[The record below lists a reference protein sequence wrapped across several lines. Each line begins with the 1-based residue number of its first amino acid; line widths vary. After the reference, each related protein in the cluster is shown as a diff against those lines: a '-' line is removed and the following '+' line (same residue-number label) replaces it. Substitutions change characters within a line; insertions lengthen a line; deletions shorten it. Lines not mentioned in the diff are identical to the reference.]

1 MTNDNDPDGGAPR
14 RRPRRDGAPSRRQP
28 AQEPDSW
35 SGDQYDD
42 GWDDWSQNR
51 RYLADSR
58 PTAGAY
64 AEGPAGRSAR
74 RSDYERD
81 DWSLSGGP
89 ERGRGAGGATV
100 HPTRA
105 ARLAAQTN
113 RGVGRAYG
121 LTALGTVLPGAG
133 LVMTRRRLIGIPL
146 VLLAIGSGIAGLY
159 YLIRNGAFRSALD
172 LAARPDLLRILSVV
186 LVVGGLIWIAS
197 IVLTALTAR
206 PRRMTGG
213 QRTGLTIFT
222 GLMCLVVAAPAALG
236 LRYID
241 AHTNA
246 VDDIFTG
253 AVDRKDDPGSPSI
266 GPDLDHP
273 VDPWADVPRVNV
285 LLLGSDAGD
294 NRDGVR
300 TDSMMIASIDTVTG
314 DTVLFGIPRN
324 LQNVPIPTNSPL
336 YKRYGPAYDCGA
348 ECLMNG
354 IWTAAVDLHEEN
366 PGWFAGDPNPGQT
379 ATRQVLSAVI
389 GQPIHYT
396 VIIDLK
402 GFEELVDA
410 MGGVDINVQESVP
423 IGGKTWTDDNGF
435 SHLIEGSE
443 SGWIEEGPQHLNG
456 HEALWYS
463 RSRVTTDDFSRMR
476 RQRCVVAA
484 LIDQV
489 NPMTLL
495 QRYPAIVAVAGDNI
509 TVDIDQ
515 SELPAWAELTERV
528 QGGTMKSL
536 PFTSKNTNTAD
547 PDFTAIRREVYLA
560 LHPQPEPTVVAG
572 GEEEPTTA
580 TPSTDEPTTE
590 EPGASTDAPATTT
603 EETDE
608 LAEIGAVC

>member
-1 MTNDNDPDGGAPR
+1 MSLRLLHNGQILWKGRMSNDNQGDGAARRR
-14 RRPRRDGAPSRRQP
+14 RRPGPQPSRREP
-28 AQEPDSW
+28 ARNQWDDSE
-35 SGDQYDD
+35 DD
-42 GWDDWSQNR
+42 G
-51 RYLADSR
+51 
-58 PTAGAY
+58 
-64 AEGPAGRSAR
+64 RS
-74 RSDYERD
+74 
-81 DWSLSGGP
+81 
-89 ERGRGAGGATV
+89 ATV

-105 ARLAAQTN
+105 ERLAAQTN
-113 RGVGRAYG
+113 KGVGRAYG

-133 LVMTRRRLIGIPL
+133 LVLTRRRLIGVPL
-146 VLLAIGSGIAGLY
+146 LILALGSGLAALY
-159 YLIRNGAFRSALD
+159 YLFRNGAFRSALD
-172 LAARPDLLRILSVV
+172 LAARPDLLRTLGIVMI
-186 LVVGGLIWIAS
+186 VGGVIWIAS

-206 PRRMTGG
+206 PRRMSPG
-213 QRTGLTIFT
+213 QRGGLTLFT
-222 GLMCLVVAAPAALG
+222 GLMCLVIAAPTAVG

-241 AHTNA
+241 AHTDA

-253 AVDRKDDPGSPSI
+253 AADRRDSPSSPSV
-266 GPDLDHP
+266 GPDLEHP
-273 VDPWADVPRVNV
+273 DPWANVPRVNV

-314 DTVLFGIPRN
+314 DMVLFGIPRN

-336 YKRYGPAYDCGA
+336 YKAYGPAYDCGS

-379 ATRQVLSAVI
+379 ATRQVLSTII

-396 VIIDLK
+396 VIIDLA
-402 GFEELVDA
+402 GFEALVDA
-410 MGGVDINVQESVP
+410 MGGVDIDVQERLP
-423 IGGKTWTDDNGF
+423 IGGKTWTDAEGH
-435 SHLIEGSE
+435 SHLIEGTE
-443 SGWIEEGPQHLNG
+443 SGWFELGPQHLDG
-456 HEALWYS
+456 YEALWYS

-484 LIDQV
+484 LVDQV
-489 NPMTLL
+489 NPLTLL
-495 QRYPAIVAVAGDNI
+495 QRYPAIVAVAGDNL
-509 TVDIDQ
+509 TADIDP

-547 PDFTAIRREVYLA
+547 PDFTAIRREVWLA
-560 LHPQPEPTVVAG
+560 LRPQPEPTLEAG
-572 GEEEPTTA
+572 GEETPTTA
-580 TPSTDEPTTE
+580 APSAETPTTE
-590 EPGASTDAPATTT
+590 APGVSTDAPETTT